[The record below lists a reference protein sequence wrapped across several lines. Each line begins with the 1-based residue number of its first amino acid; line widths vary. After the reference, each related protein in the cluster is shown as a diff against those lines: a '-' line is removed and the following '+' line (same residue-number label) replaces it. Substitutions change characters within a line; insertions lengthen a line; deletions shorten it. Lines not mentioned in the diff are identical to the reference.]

1 MGNCKT
7 ESNIKTQ
14 IKNNEFNP
22 FFLKNKPL
30 FNEIKK
36 KKNSKKETLED
47 LSFFKKKKEIKTSGT
62 FIQKKIKNKKD
73 KENFKNIKKNPKR
86 KIIKENENKKIRYRK
101 KKLKTIEKQKLNK
114 KIENK
119 IIKNIR
125 KNIDEKFEK
134 KMNNLKINDKIK
146 NKRKSSIYIN
156 GKIILGFI
164 DEEEDKDEDFIN
176 MVNWDLKKIE
186 NYHENLEKQKN
197 SKSVKKE
204 KKDEK
209 I

>member
-1 MGNCKT
+1 
-7 ESNIKTQ
+7 
-14 IKNNEFNP
+14 
-22 FFLKNKPL
+22 
-30 FNEIKK
+30 
-36 KKNSKKETLED
+36 
-47 LSFFKKKKEIKTSGT
+47 
-62 FIQKKIKNKKD
+62 
-73 KENFKNIKKNPKR
+73 
-86 KIIKENENKKIRYRK
+86 
-101 KKLKTIEKQKLNK
+101 
-114 KIENK
+114 
-119 IIKNIR
+119 
-125 KNIDEKFEK
+125 
-134 KMNNLKINDKIK
+134 MNNLKINDKIK